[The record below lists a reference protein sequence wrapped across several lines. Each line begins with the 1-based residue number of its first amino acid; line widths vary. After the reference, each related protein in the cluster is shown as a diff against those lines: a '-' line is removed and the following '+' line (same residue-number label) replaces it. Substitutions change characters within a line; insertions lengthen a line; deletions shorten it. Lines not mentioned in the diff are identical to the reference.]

1 MGIAFP
7 VTVKMVKTT
16 ICLVLLSLLY
26 QAHAAPQDAAAAE
39 NELETTVAPA
49 ADAAAEP
56 AADAAAEPAAAAA
69 EPAPVAKLGMKAQ
82 EMLENADKVV
92 VAKLNALSDCPTKI
106 GTAAELLLQI
116 SAAMISCR
124 TAPDTDAPAPEAPV
138 EVEGFPVDK
147 ALMADAEVTEVLA
160 FIRRKKCASFKR
172 TLLAIMVNKKV
183 VDATVSCQEEMT
195 KVVDK
200 DDGKADAAAEPA
212 AEPAADAAAEP
223 AAEAPAA

>member
-1 MGIAFP
+1 MGITFP

-16 ICLVLLSLLY
+16 IFLVLLSLLY

-39 NELETTVAPA
+39 PA

-56 AADAAAEPAAAAA
+56 AADAAA
-69 EPAPVAKLGMKAQ
+69 PVAKLFKKAQ
-82 EMLENADKVV
+82 EMLDKTDSVV
-92 VAKLNALSDCPTKI
+92 VAKLTALADCPTKI
-106 GTAAELLLQI
+106 GTAAELLMQI
-116 SAAMISCR
+116 SAALISCK
-124 TAPDTDAPAPEAPV
+124 TAPDADAPAPEAPV

-147 ALMADAEVTEVLA
+147 AMMADAEVTEVLA
-160 FIRRKKCASFKR
+160 FIRRKKCESFKR

-195 KVVDK
+195 KIVKK
-200 DDGKADAAAEPA
+200 DDDAADAA

-223 AAEAPAA
+223 AAEPAAEAPAA

>member
-16 ICLVLLSLLY
+16 IFLVLLSLLY

-39 NELETTVAPA
+39 PA

-56 AADAAAEPAAAAA
+56 AADAAAEPAAADAA
-69 EPAPVAKLGMKAQ
+69 APVAKLHKKAQ

-92 VAKLNALSDCPTKI
+92 VAKLTALADCPTKI
-106 GTAAELLLQI
+106 GTAAELLRQI
-116 SAAMISCR
+116 SAAMTSCT
-124 TAPDTDAPAPEAPV
+124 TAPDVEAPAPEAPV

-147 ALMADAEVTEVLA
+147 AMMADAEVTEVLA
-160 FIRRKKCASFKR
+160 FIRRKKCESFKR

-195 KVVDK
+195 KIVKK
-200 DDGKADAAAEPA
+200 DDDAADAAAEPA
-212 AEPAADAAAEP
+212 AEPEAAAEP

>member
-1 MGIAFP
+1 MGTFP

-16 ICLVLLSLLY
+16 IFLVLLSLLY

-39 NELETTVAPA
+39 PA

-56 AADAAAEPAAAAA
+56 AADAAA
-69 EPAPVAKLGMKAQ
+69 PVAKLFKKAQ
-82 EMLENADKVV
+82 EMLDKTDSVI
-92 VAKLNALSDCPTKI
+92 VAKLTALADCPTKI
-106 GTAAELLLQI
+106 GTAAELLRQI
-116 SAAMISCR
+116 SAAMISCT
-124 TAPDTDAPAPEAPV
+124 TAPDVDAPAPEAPV

-147 ALMADAEVTEVLA
+147 ALMADAEVTKVLA
-160 FIRRKKCASFKR
+160 FIRKKPCKAFKR

-200 DDGKADAAAEPA
+200 DDGKADAAEPA
-212 AEPAADAAAEP
+212 AEPAAEAAT
-223 AAEAPAA
+223 EAPA

>member
-1 MGIAFP
+1 MGTFP

-16 ICLVLLSLLY
+16 IFLVLLSLLY
-26 QAHAAPQDAAAAE
+26 QAHAAPQDAPAAE
-39 NELETTVAPA
+39 PA

-56 AADAAAEPAAAAA
+56 AADAAA
-69 EPAPVAKLGMKAQ
+69 PVAKLFKKAQ
-82 EMLENADKVV
+82 EMLDKTDTVI
-92 VAKLNALSDCPTKI
+92 VAKLTALADCPTKI

-116 SAAMISCR
+116 SASMISCR
-124 TAPDTDAPAPEAPV
+124 TAPDVDAPAPEAPV

-147 ALMADAEVTEVLA
+147 ALMADAEVTKVLA
-160 FIRRKKCASFKR
+160 FIRKKPCKAFKR

-212 AEPAADAAAEP
+212 AEPAAEAAT
-223 AAEAPAA
+223 EAPAA

>member
-1 MGIAFP
+1 MGITFP

-16 ICLVLLSLLY
+16 IFLVLLSLLY

-39 NELETTVAPA
+39 PA

-56 AADAAAEPAAAAA
+56 AADAAAEPA
-69 EPAPVAKLGMKAQ
+69 PVATIGLKAQ
-82 EMLENADKVV
+82 EMLENTDKVV
-92 VAKLNALSDCPTKI
+92 VAKLNALADCPTKI

-116 SAAMISCR
+116 SASMISCR

-147 ALMADAEVTEVLA
+147 ALMADAEVTKVLA
-160 FIRRKKCASFKR
+160 FIRRKPCKAFKR

-200 DDGKADAAAEPA
+200 DDGKWIDGKWIDAAAEPA
-212 AEPAADAAAEP
+212 AEPAAEAAAEP

>member
-1 MGIAFP
+1 MGTFP
-7 VTVKMVKTT
+7 TTVKMVKTT
-16 ICLVLLSLLY
+16 IFLVLLSLLY

-39 NELETTVAPA
+39 PA

-56 AADAAAEPAAAAA
+56 AADAAAEPA
-69 EPAPVAKLGMKAQ
+69 PVAKLHKKAQ

-92 VAKLNALSDCPTKI
+92 VAKLTALADCPTKI
-106 GTAAELLLQI
+106 GTAAELLRQI
-116 SAAMISCR
+116 SAAMISCT
-124 TAPDTDAPAPEAPV
+124 TAPDVDAPAPEAPV

-212 AEPAADAAAEP
+212 AEPAAEAAT
-223 AAEAPAA
+223 EAPAA

>member
-1 MGIAFP
+1 MGITFQL
-7 VTVKMVKTT
+7 TVKMVKTT
-16 ICLVLLSLLY
+16 IFLVLLSLLY

-39 NELETTVAPA
+39 PA

-56 AADAAAEPAAAAA
+56 AADAAAEPAADAA
-69 EPAPVAKLGMKAQ
+69 APVAKLHKKAQ

-92 VAKLNALSDCPTKI
+92 VAKLTALADCPTKI
-106 GTAAELLLQI
+106 GTAA
-116 SAAMISCR
+116 
-124 TAPDTDAPAPEAPV
+124 EAPV

-147 ALMADAEVTEVLA
+147 AMMADAEVTEVLA
-160 FIRRKKCASFKR
+160 FIRRKKCESFKR

-195 KVVDK
+195 KIVKK
-200 DDGKADAAAEPA
+200 DDDAADAAAEPA
-212 AEPAADAAAEP
+212 AEPEP